1 MFLIMG
7 TDAKIQQLG
16 TVGVV
21 CPKCGRSCSFS
32 LCKCYSFLH
41 LFFLPVFRWNV
52 RYIATCPGCACL
64 YDVDPEAGKAAEK
77 GRLATLPAS
86 ALTLSR
92 DSGSVGACPRC
103 GAVNPPGSA
112 YCNQYGSRL

>member
-16 TVGVV
+16 TVGAV

-41 LFFLPVFRWNV
+41 LFFLPLFRWNV

-64 YDVDPEAGKAAEK
+64 YDVDPEAGRAAEK

-86 ALTLSR
+86 ALTPRR

-112 YCNQYGSRL
+112 YCTRGGSRL